1 VTPGARTEEAAAAAA
16 RTEEEEV
23 AVAVARAV
31 AGEPVA
37 HREVV
42 EPGALACSRRN
53 LLGSDSALCHL
64 PSLGV
69 GKAQSFDVST

>member
-1 VTPGARTEEAAAAAA
+1 VTPGARTEEEEEEEEAAAAV
-16 RTEEEEV
+16 V
-23 AVAVARAV
+23 AVAVARVV

-69 GKAQSFDVST
+69 GKAPGFDVST

>member
-1 VTPGARTEEAAAAAA
+1 VTPGARTEE
-16 RTEEEEV
+16 EEEE
-23 AVAVARAV
+23 AAAAVARAV

-64 PSLGV
+64 PSPGV
-69 GKAQSFDVST
+69 GKAQSFVVST